1 MSEYQAAYNQW
12 VEYYKQLKKK
22 YDELNGEI
30 KILTENN
37 QTYQTSKQQFEEY
50 TTQLSYDIKL
60 LQSEI
65 NKKNAIKA
73 QENFINVVQN
83 QSNREITPVAT
94 GSMSLTQ
101 VIELYK
107 QFIKSSVLNY
117 NSCENIYPTTTNLND
132 LIGKPN
138 LAFMFLTK
146 KGYVYGFYINGVLQ
160 NGQEYNDIRF
170 FKLIGDVVKPTVEL
184 KQGKL
189 LIQDEN
195 IITVENVLQLNG
207 KQLSVDGKTEGV
219 EKYEVIQF
227 S

>member
-73 QENFINVVQN
+73 QE
-83 QSNREITPVAT
+83 
-94 GSMSLTQ
+94 
-101 VIELYK
+101 
-107 QFIKSSVLNY
+107 
-117 NSCENIYPTTTNLND
+117 
-132 LIGKPN
+132 
-138 LAFMFLTK
+138 
-146 KGYVYGFYINGVLQ
+146 
-160 NGQEYNDIRF
+160 
-170 FKLIGDVVKPTVEL
+170 
-184 KQGKL
+184 
-189 LIQDEN
+189 
-195 IITVENVLQLNG
+195 
-207 KQLSVDGKTEGV
+207 QLSVASCGS
-219 EKYEVIQF
+219 Q
-227 S
+227 